1 MSDTQIKR
9 KFKKS
14 DLAVIRWLMV
24 IGRKQ
29 FGKLAVIVIANA
41 VWASLSVVFANFS
54 GNIIDGAV
62 EYHDYRYV
70 LRYSVALFAII
81 MLQLALNLL
90 SNSFSERCRGRLDME
105 YRKYLLEQIMK
116 KDYSKISS
124 YHTGELQN
132 RLFNDITIVT
142 DGITTIVPD
151 STYYIVKLLCAFI
164 YLVVI
169 SRVFA
174 LVFLAGGIFVFVC
187 MRAFRGPLK
196 KLHKKVQE
204 TEGSTRS
211 FFQEAIINLLVVK
224 SFAAEKRISDESDV
238 LQERNY
244 KARMKRRFMHIASRG
259 GISTVFNLGYVFALA
274 FGAFGLLGIGGIS
287 MTYGT
292 VTAMLQLVNQ
302 VQGPF
307 ASLSSTLPKY
317 YNVIASAERLMEIA
331 NLPDEKESN
340 ENDIDVNE
348 TYGNLKCIHFENITF
363 KYDRETILDNTSLK
377 INKGDF
383 VAITG
388 ISGIGKST
396 LLKLLL
402 GVLNVQGGKIE
413 LELNDGSIPVDKH
426 TRRLFSY
433 VPQGNMLLSGTIRD
447 NLTFIHTDVSD
458 EEIRNAIHISC
469 ADKFISELPQG
480 LETVIGEKGLGLSE
494 GQVQRLAIARSMLS
508 ESPVL
513 LLDEATSALDE
524 ETEKA
529 FLKNLKELKNV
540 TCIIVSHKKAALEIC
555 NKHVRIED
563 SKIISEVN
571 ENAD

>member
-348 TYGNLKCIHFENITF
+348 TYGNLECIHFENITF

-413 LELNDGSIPVDKH
+413 LERNDGSIPVDKH

>member
-62 EYHDYRYV
+62 EYHDNRYV

>member
-224 SFAAEKRISDESDV
+224 SFAAEKRVSDESDV

-513 LLDEATSALDE
+513 LLDVATSALDE